1 MRIER
6 FQYHDQ
12 VLQWRLG
19 ETFFSD
25 LTLLVGVSGVG
36 KTQILRALLNV
47 KRIALGRVLNGLKWE
62 MTFTTRD
69 NHCYLWQG
77 EFETLDRPVLDELDL
92 GGDADSPSS
101 DKPRLLSESLHLDG
115 DEIIRRNDRE
125 ITFKGDRIPRLSP
138 SVSVVSLLSEEDDVA
153 PAYEAFQSVL
163 HSDQSSP
170 SQPYNQIPFSAF
182 DKLKERYGTLADIQH
197 SELPTQL
204 KLALVS
210 ECEPEVFATIRDR
223 FIEIFPQVVGMKVE
237 PVSDDRF
244 PPFIVPT
251 RVIQIKEKG
260 VSEWIHQRQISSG
273 MLRTIFHL
281 AEMYLWPEGTV
292 ILIDEFENSLGVNCI
307 DVLTEDLLQP
317 HRSLQFIITSHH
329 PYVINNVGPEH
340 WKVVRRKGGVV
351 TTHDAKSLGLS
362 QSSHEAFIQLL
373 NNEEYR
379 EGIAAS

>member
-12 VLQWRLG
+12 VLQWRLE

-47 KRIALGRVLNGLKWE
+47 KRIALGGVLNGLEWE

-69 NHCYLWQG
+69 NHRYHWKG
-77 EFETLDRPVLDELDL
+77 EFETLERPVLDELDL

-115 DEIIRRNDRE
+115 QEIIRRSERE

-138 SVSVVSLLSEEDDVA
+138 SVSIVSLLSEEDDVA

-170 SQPYNQIPFSAF
+170 YRPYSRIPSSLFEKF
-182 DKLKERYGTLADIQH
+182 KERHGTLEDIQH

-210 ECEPEVFATIRDR
+210 ECQPDVFATIRDR
-223 FIEIFPQVVGMKVE
+223 FMEIFPQVVDIRVQ
-237 PVSDDRF
+237 PVDDDSL
-244 PPFIVPT
+244 PPFMAQVPI
-251 RVIQIKEKG
+251 IQIREKG
-260 VSEWIHQRQISSG
+260 VSDWIHQRQISSG

-351 TTHDAKSLGLS
+351 TTHDATSLGLS
-362 QSSHEAFIQLL
+362 ESSHEAFIQLL

-379 EGIAAS
+379 EGIVAS